1 MEKETIMSYQDFC
14 EILKQLTEL
23 KHMAK
28 FVTCP
33 MDILTKAD
41 ELKNEIQ
48 DAFCDTD
55 DNLSRW
61 ERGETCT
68 FVSPETGKRIFL
80 SVGKDTETLYH
91 FLCFCREIAMHRRVP
106 ETYKEYLAY
115 LLSKTQGRG

>member
-1 MEKETIMSYQDFC
+1 MENEIMNYQDFC
-14 EILKQLTEL
+14 NVLKQFTEL
-23 KHMAK
+23 RHAAEL
-28 FVTCP
+28 VTCP
-33 MDILTKAD
+33 MDLLTKRE
-41 ELKNEIQ
+41 ELKQEIQ
-48 DAFCDTD
+48 DAFCDAE

-61 ERGETCT
+61 EKGEKCT

-91 FLCFCREIAMHRRVP
+91 FLCFSREIAMHRRVP